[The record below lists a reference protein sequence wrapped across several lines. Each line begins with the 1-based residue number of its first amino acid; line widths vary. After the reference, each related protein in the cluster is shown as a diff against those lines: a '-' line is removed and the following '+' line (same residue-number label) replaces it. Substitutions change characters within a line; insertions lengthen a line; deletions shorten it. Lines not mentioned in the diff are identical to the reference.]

1 MPILAQAKWL
11 VRPEYCRYTR
21 SSTAGTSH
29 TGGVS
34 SYLFLFLCF
43 AMADLPIQDIDIGQV
58 MAMAAAQ
65 QRKVEEWC
73 NAQGIETEA
82 DLAYMFTSHSE
93 ALREAGRAVADAWS
107 ASRVNVQRGL
117 AVPIRQ
123 IVREAEAVSPPVVLK
138 RAPSA
143 VVLRVLK
150 AKIALCLGIFSRIH
164 HLWNIAAS
172 CMLLCWHA
180 WSKLLRRR
188 VRPRKVSQYGGGG
201 PAGSATYT
209 GHGARP
215 SC

>member
-11 VRPEYCRYTR
+11 VRPEYCRYSR

-93 ALREAGRAVADAWS
+93 ALREAGSGGRLVSFKGECAERAGCADPSDRAGG
-107 ASRVNVQRGL
+107 RG
-117 AVPIRQ
+117 
-123 IVREAEAVSPPVVLK
+123 
-138 RAPSA
+138 
-143 VVLRVLK
+143 
-150 AKIALCLGIFSRIH
+150 
-164 HLWNIAAS
+164 
-172 CMLLCWHA
+172 
-180 WSKLLRRR
+180 
-188 VRPRKVSQYGGGG
+188 
-201 PAGSATYT
+201 
-209 GHGARP
+209 GAQAC
-215 SC
+215 SFCCGA